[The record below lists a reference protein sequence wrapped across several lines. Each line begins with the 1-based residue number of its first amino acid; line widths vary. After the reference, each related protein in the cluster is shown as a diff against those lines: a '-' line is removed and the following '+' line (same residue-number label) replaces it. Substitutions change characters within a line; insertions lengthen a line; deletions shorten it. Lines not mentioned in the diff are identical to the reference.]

1 MITLS
6 EVEAAPL
13 DHAEWQGDVCLT
25 GAVSGLSDFKPERD
39 VGSEQMAE
47 AVR

>member
-1 MITLS
+1 MITLT

-13 DHAEWQGDVCLT
+13 DHGEWQGDVCLN
-25 GAVSGLSDFKPERD
+25 GAASDLNDFKPERD
-39 VGSEQMAE
+39 VGSEQTAE

>member
-1 MITLS
+1 MIMLTGDK
-6 EVEAAPL
+6 AAPL
-13 DHAEWQGDVCLT
+13 DHAEWQGDVCLN

>member
-1 MITLS
+1 MITLT

-13 DHAEWQGDVCLT
+13 DQAEWQADVCLT
-25 GAVSGLSDFKPERD
+25 GVVSGLSDFKPERD

>member
-1 MITLS
+1 MITLT

-13 DHAEWQGDVCLT
+13 DHAQWQGDVCLT

-39 VGSEQMAE
+39 VESELMAE